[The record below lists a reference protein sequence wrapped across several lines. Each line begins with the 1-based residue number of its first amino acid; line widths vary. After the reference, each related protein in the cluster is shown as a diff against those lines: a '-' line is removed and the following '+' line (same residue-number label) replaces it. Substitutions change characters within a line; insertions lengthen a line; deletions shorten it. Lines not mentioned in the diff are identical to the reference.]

1 MYWIYRFVMCLAAA
15 AVLALYQIDPQTAT
29 VAQVLSVLHSY
40 SVLGVGGFFFVMAT
54 GVELALTSWGNPRV
68 VRLSGMPCSGKAMS
82 GVGAAATALGTD
94 NAKKD

>member
-15 AVLALYQIDPQTAT
+15 AILALYQIDPQTAT

-54 GVELALTSWGNPRV
+54 GAELALTSWGNPRV
-68 VRLSGMPCSGKAMS
+68 VRLSGTSCSG
-82 GVGAAATALGTD
+82 GAKLPAETVAAALGTGTT
-94 NAKKD
+94 KK